1 MRDWFSFNEPNMEII
16 HETPK
21 GRKFDYLRPA
31 VTITYVSDR
40 MYNVPEIEINFD
52 GWYKANVGLWPK
64 SNKIRSNF
72 LRIERT
78 PLPSLAS
85 LSSYTDSGFDTVL

>member
-40 MYNVPEIEINFD
+40 MYNVPEIDIGFIILIN
-52 GWYKANVGLWPK
+52 G
-64 SNKIRSNF
+64 
-72 LRIERT
+72 
-78 PLPSLAS
+78 
-85 LSSYTDSGFDTVL
+85 

>member
-1 MRDWFSFNEPNMEII
+1 
-16 HETPK
+16 
-21 GRKFDYLRPA
+21 
-31 VTITYVSDR
+31 